1 MISLNTDTDPLCFIH
16 VLNIRSSN
24 RSTFNNSL
32 REGGEGRE
40 GEKNTKE
47 RGRERGKGKYMYI
60 MHGTLK
66 IHHFFSHT
74 QYFQSSPSLYL
85 ILGLST
91 GRGLVTES
99 LNL

>member
-1 MISLNTDTDPLCFIH
+1 
-16 VLNIRSSN
+16 
-24 RSTFNNSL
+24 
-32 REGGEGRE
+32 
-40 GEKNTKE
+40 
-47 RGRERGKGKYMYI
+47 MYI

-74 QYFQSSPSLYL
+74 QYFQSLPSLYL

-99 LNL
+99 LSLWRTDDCNGSVWVCLTPPPTSSVSGQTHLQNNKNNNKPWAMT

>member
-16 VLNIRSSN
+16 VFNIRSSN
-24 RSTFNNSL
+24 RSTCNNSL

-40 GEKNTKE
+40 RGKKEKKK

-66 IHHFFSHT
+66 IYHFF
-74 QYFQSSPSLYL
+74 QSLPSLYL

-91 GRGLVTES
+91 GRGLVMES
-99 LNL
+99 LSL